1 MSTDYFAAAWARTL
15 SAEGGFV
22 DNPAD
27 PGGAT
32 NHGVTE
38 AVARRF
44 GYVGPMKD
52 LPVDVATA
60 IAKRAYWD
68 PLRLDSV
75 AALSPEV
82 AAELFDTNFNLW
94 YPAAGL
100 FLQRALN
107 ALNRQGRDY
116 ADQVEDGSIGERSIA
131 ALAKFLEVRGKVTGT
146 RVLVGLLNA
155 QQACDY
161 LRQIATN
168 PAKEQFLFGWLM
180 NRVLQPAG

>member
-1 MSTDYFAAAWARTL
+1 MSTDYFASAWARTL

-44 GYVGPMKD
+44 GYVGDMRA

-75 AALSPEV
+75 AAVSPEV
-82 AAELFDTNFNLW
+82 AFELFDTNFNLW

-116 ADQVEDGSIGERSIA
+116 PDQAEDGQIGEKTLA
-131 ALAKFLEVRGKVTGT
+131 ALTRFLELRGRVTGT

-161 LRQIATN
+161 MRQCAAN
-168 PAKEQFLFGWLM
+168 PAKETFLFGWLV

>member
-1 MSTDYFAAAWARTL
+1 MSTDYFAAAWARTH
-15 SAEGGFV
+15 SAEGGYSN
-22 DNPAD
+22 NPAD

-44 GYVGPMKD
+44 GYVGDMRD
-52 LPVDVATA
+52 LPLEVATA

-75 AALSPEV
+75 AAISPEV

-94 YPAAGL
+94 WPAAGL
-100 FLQRALN
+100 FLQRSLN
-107 ALNRQGRDY
+107 ALNRQGKDY
-116 ADQVEDGSIGERSIA
+116 ADQPEDGQIGAGTLS
-131 ALAKFLEVRGKVTGT
+131 ALASFIAVRGKVTGT
-146 RVLVGLLNA
+146 RVLVALLNA

-161 LRQIATN
+161 LRQCGAN
-168 PAKEQFLFGWLM
+168 PAKEEFLFGWLV
-180 NRVLQPAG
+180 NRVVTPAE